1 MRNLL
6 IRTTTLLFRLYS
18 AILYR
23 RVSFKDS
30 RFFASRVH
38 VLEGNRVEV
47 NGGWLHRSSVD
58 VAGTGNSAFIGS
70 VLEDSMVEIRG
81 EGNVLTLKCRI
92 LKGVKLVIKGS
103 NCRVLIGED
112 TTMWSGTIVCEGD
125 GKEIVIGRDCMFS
138 DNVDIW
144 NSDTH
149 PIYDEEGKLLN
160 PPEDVRI
167 GDHVWLCK
175 NVAVLKGVTVGD
187 GAVVGMGSVVT
198 GPVSAG
204 TLNVGTP
211 SRKLR
216 EGIHWERENA
226 SESF

>member
-167 GDHVWLCK
+167 GDHVWLCDECK
-175 NVAVLKGVTVGD
+175 IMPGVRIGS
-187 GAVVGMGSVVT
+187 GSIIGSRAVVFTNVPPNSLVLGNPAKVVC
-198 GPVSAG
+198 S
-204 TLNVGTP
+204 NV
-211 SRKLR
+211 K
-216 EGIHWERENA
+216 WKY
-226 SESF
+226 